1 MSAQQAI
8 SRNPSDESSI
18 DQAQGLA
25 ETAGRT
31 VSQQQAGLAS
41 LQGQQAGLQGQ
52 IDTARQAMT
61 PMDRLTAPFKQPG
74 AFGSAMMSP
83 STLVPIALGEG
94 KREELRMQD
103 EMDSLGRQEKRKRQE
118 DLERSRQQMFGGF
131 GQVEQ
136 RLRLLRIRS
145 SDELCQS
152 GRNHIC

>member
-1 MSAQQAI
+1 MSPALT
-8 SRNPSDESSI
+8 
-18 DQAQGLA
+18 QAQGLA

-41 LQGQQAGLQGQ
+41 LQGQQAGLQSQ

-61 PMDRLTAPFKQPG
+61 PMDRLTAPFQQPG

-118 DLERSRQQMFGGF
+118 DLERESPANVWGLWSSRAKITITQDTKF
-131 GQVEQ
+131 
-136 RLRLLRIRS
+136 R
-145 SDELCQS
+145 
-152 GRNHIC
+152 